1 MDSTGRWVLWLDP
14 LPRPG
19 YLNMAIDEA
28 LLAAAEASGAG
39 FLRLYRW
46 EPFCLSF
53 GRHEPAARRYRRDR
67 IAALGLD
74 AVRRPTGGRAVWHA
88 RELTYAVAAPQAAF
102 GSAPAAYLGI
112 HRTIAAALADLGA
125 ATTLA
130 PRGPQASPAARGPCF
145 AAPVGG
151 EVVAGGRKLV
161 GSAQLL
167 RGGALLQH
175 GSVLLEGDQ
184 RTLGEVAAGPVPPG
198 RETSLRAVLGRPVG
212 FEEVAGA
219 LAGRARSWGAWEAL
233 EDPEPILR
241 QAGPLSERYRSDAWT
256 WSR

>member
-1 MDSTGRWVLWLDP
+1 MGSPVRWVLWLDP

-28 LLAAAEASGAG
+28 LLAAAEATGVG
-39 FLRLYRW
+39 VLRLYRW

-102 GSAPAAYLGI
+102 GSAPAAYLRI
-112 HRTIAAALADLGA
+112 HGTIAEALASLGA
-125 ATTLA
+125 PASLA
-130 PRGPQASPAARGPCF
+130 PRGPRASPAARGPCF
-145 AAPVGG
+145 ATPVGG
-151 EVVAGGRKLV
+151 EVVVAGRKLV

-167 RGGALLQH
+167 RGNALLQH

-184 RTLGEVAAGPVPPG
+184 RTLCEVAAGPMPAG
-198 RETSLRAVLGRPVG
+198 GEASLESVLGRPVG
-212 FEEVAGA
+212 FEEVARA
-219 LAGRARSWGAWEAL
+219 LAARARSWGGWDTL
-233 EDPEPILR
+233 DDPEPILR
-241 QAGPLSERYRSDAWT
+241 QAEPLTDRYRSDAWT